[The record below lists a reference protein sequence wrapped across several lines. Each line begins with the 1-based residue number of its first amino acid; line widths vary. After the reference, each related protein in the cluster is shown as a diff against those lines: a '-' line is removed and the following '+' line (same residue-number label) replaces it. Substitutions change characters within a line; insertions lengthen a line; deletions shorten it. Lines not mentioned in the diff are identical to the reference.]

1 MYFIVDRDNFCDTL
15 EGKYDLLA
23 IGMEKGRNVSN
34 WYFIWYIEANNNSTT
49 VYKWI
54 RSPSFSLQR
63 SSIHP
68 HSINCR
74 NKMSEKLGWGSII
87 LFKWNKEWERAAF
100 TSHNRWKNQPRFPS
114 LAPFNGSMEGEKGSQ
129 WTSHGASWNFR
140 SNEPF
145 PLCLFRAEKR
155 HPPRRPIPRPTL
167 LLFASWTGRGEGE
180 RKKSDPFVIRTPSTG
195 PASVAGSTI
204 VPGTLDSWL
213 RFDTGRSSLRSR
225 FYRPPINRHLVF
237 SSAKF
242 SRWILRDDGSVE
254 KPEMMENANWWTW
267 AELRIEESISCL
279 KNDNT

>member
-1 MYFIVDRDNFCDTL
+1 MNPF
-15 EGKYDLLA
+15 
-23 IGMEKGRNVSN
+23 
-34 WYFIWYIEANNNSTT
+34 
-49 VYKWI
+49 
-54 RSPSFSLQR
+54 PSFSLQR

-225 FYRPPINRHLVF
+225 FCRPPINRHLVF

-242 SRWILRDDGSVE
+242 PRWILRDDGSVE